1 MGKRGLWLLLVL
13 ACMFSW
19 PTLAQDDPLADS
31 VDNMIIYGRERS
43 GLVLAHSHGFGLG
56 YRLGKNVNAFR
67 TRVFAFELV
76 TMRSGKEIKTINPY
90 WDNSKRYVYGKLN
103 DVLVFRAAYS
113 NKYLLNRK
121 PYWGGV
127 EIRWLYEAGLSM
139 ALEKP
144 YYLFVV
150 NIIQLPSG
158 VLDYEIVTSRF
169 NADSYSWDDIYGRAP
184 FTKGLDELRLV
195 PGIYAKLG
203 LNVEFGKVRT
213 STRAAELG
221 VSLDF
226 FPQSVAIMDDSRD
239 KLFFLN
245 FYISYAF
252 GKRFNK
258 Y

>member
-1 MGKRGLWLLLVL
+1 MRILPILMMTVSGLIYSLTAVAQIDPQLDTLDNQII
-13 ACMFSW
+13 FS
-19 PTLAQDDPLADS
+19 
-31 VDNMIIYGRERS
+31 NERS
-43 GLVLAHSHGFGLG
+43 GVILAHSHGFGLG
-56 YRLGKNVNAFR
+56 YRTGKNVNALR
-67 TRVFAFELV
+67 TRIYAFEIV
-76 TMRSGKEIKTINPY
+76 NMRSGKEIKTINPY

-103 DVLVFRAAYS
+103 DVLVIRAAYS

-127 EIRWLYEAGLSM
+127 ELRWLYETGLSL

-150 NIIQLPSG
+150 NILQLPSG
-158 VLDYEIVTSRF
+158 ALDYEIVTSKF
-169 NADSYSWDDIYGRAP
+169 SAANYSWDDIYGRAP
-184 FTKGLDELRLV
+184 FTKGLNEISLV

-203 LNVEFGKVRT
+203 LNVEFGTVRT
-213 STRAAELG
+213 STKAAEIG

-226 FPQSVAIMDDSRD
+226 FPQGVNIMDDSRD
-239 KLFFLN
+239 NPFLLN